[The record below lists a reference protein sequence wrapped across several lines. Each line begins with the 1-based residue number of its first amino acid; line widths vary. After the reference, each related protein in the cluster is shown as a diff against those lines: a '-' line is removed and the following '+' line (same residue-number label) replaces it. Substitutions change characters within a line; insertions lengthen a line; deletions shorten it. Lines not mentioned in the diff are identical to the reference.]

1 MRLVGPRV
9 GKHVTAVS
17 DMEDFDRFV
26 ALVDEHA
33 GQVPRWGPSWVDR
46 VWTWPDRVKDAE
58 SER

>member
-1 MRLVGPRV
+1 M

-17 DMEDFDRFV
+17 DMEEFDRFV

-33 GQVPRWGPSWVDR
+33 GQVPRCGPSWVDR
-46 VWTWPDRVKDAE
+46 VLTWPDRVNDAE